1 MVSPRNIYMQATLN
15 GFSRVYYMLIYLYVY
30 IATTVNKGGLEFGW
44 QMLAMERIGETKV
57 GGG

>member
-30 IATTVNKGGLEFGW
+30 IVTMVNKGGLEFGW
-44 QMLAMERIGETKV
+44 QMLGMERV
-57 GGG
+57 GGTKEGRG